1 MQPLDLILSVYV
13 VLVFL
18 IAPMKT
24 FDLERLDIFQLS
36 QLEAISLGQLVAGF
50 WLASKQNNHQH
61 AEFDV
66 VEIYTSSFR

>member
-1 MQPLDLILSVYV
+1 MITDYLLVNILKTNLITIQPS
-13 VLVFL
+13 FNG
-18 IAPMKT
+18 
-24 FDLERLDIFQLS
+24 LERLDIFQLS